1 MEARHTHA
9 LHTRGHTVFSMLFS
23 MSGETILPS
32 TILHYRHLALLLY
45 PSYAVSHTMLHYW
58 HSFLQSSSIP
68 AGWATPH
75 LQTSSW
81 SCPCCTSPTT
91 P

>member
-45 PSYAVSHTMLHYW
+45 P
-58 HSFLQSSSIP
+58 I
-68 AGWATPH
+68 
-75 LQTSSW
+75 
-81 SCPCCTSPTT
+81 PCCTTGILSCIDLAQSLQAG
-91 P
+91 